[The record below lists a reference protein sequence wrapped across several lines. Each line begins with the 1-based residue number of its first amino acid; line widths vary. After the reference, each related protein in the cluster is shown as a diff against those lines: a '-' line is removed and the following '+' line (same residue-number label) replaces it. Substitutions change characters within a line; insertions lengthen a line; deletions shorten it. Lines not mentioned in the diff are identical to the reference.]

1 MSHILLV
8 EDDLALSDVLVF
20 TLRRSGFRVTPVF
33 DGEAALH
40 SYAAALGSATAPDL
54 VLLDLNLPKV
64 DGLTVCKQMR
74 AQGSTPII
82 ILSVRSEDE
91 TIVTGL
97 DSGADD
103 YLVKPF
109 SPTQLVARIRAVLR
123 RAHVPTVSGRLT
135 VGTLELERSRNQV
148 LLSDGSTVRLT
159 PLEVKL
165 LETLMI
171 NAGQVMTADLLLNA
185 VWGVDQADRNMLKQ
199 LVYRLRAKLNTAL
212 AGQVDIETI
221 PGVGY
226 VLNLEEPTR
235 HT

>member
-1 MSHILLV
+1 MSNILLV

-20 TLRRSGFRVTPVF
+20 TLRRGGFSVTPVF
-33 DGEAALH
+33 DGETALQ
-40 SYAAALGSATAPDL
+40 SYAETAGTAAAPDL

-64 DGLTVCKQMR
+64 DGLTVCKRIR
-74 AQGSTPII
+74 AQGRTPII
-82 ILSVRSEDE
+82 ILSVRGEDE

-123 RAHVPTVSGRLT
+123 RANVPTVAGKLA
-135 VGTLELERSRNQV
+135 VGGLELDRSRNQA
-148 LLSDGSTVRLT
+148 LLADGSPIRLT

-171 NAGQVMTADLLLNA
+171 NAGQVMTIDLLINA

-199 LVYRLRAKLNTAL
+199 LVYRLRTKLTAAL
-212 AGQVDIETI
+212 TGRLDIETI

-226 VLNLEEPTR
+226 VLNAEGAASP
-235 HT
+235 H